1 MNIREELNSEFSRQY
16 LNTVMTDDA
25 ALERYVGV
33 AEGYA
38 EIENVLAVLSDLHT
52 NKSYVVHGKFSDII
66 DMDMEKCSG
75 WIPSIWED
83 DIFKTIKPED
93 LEMKMLQELL
103 FFHYISRRSKSR
115 RFNHC
120 LMQRLRMRS
129 RNGEWIETLH
139 RLYYI
144 PAQNGKMI
152 RFALCLY
159 GAMTTRLTADSI
171 VIDTLTGET
180 IELNQSAGIKILSPQ
195 EISVLKLIDEGNRSK
210 GIADILGISLHTV
223 SRHRQNIIA
232 KLKVRNSAE
241 ACKIAR
247 TLSIV

>member
-1 MNIREELNSEFSRQY
+1 MSIREELNIEFSRQSHNAGIVDNAV
-16 LNTVMTDDA
+16 LD
-25 ALERYVGV
+25 RYIRI

-52 NKSYVVHGKFSDII
+52 NKSYVVHGRFSDIVDI
-66 DMDMEKCSG
+66 EKENCSG

-83 DIFKTIKPED
+83 DIFKAINSDD

-103 FFHYISRRSKSR
+103 FFHYISRLPKSR
-115 RFNHC
+115 RFNQC
-120 LMQRLRMRS
+120 LMQRLHMRS
-129 RNGEWIETLH
+129 RNGEWVETLH

-144 PAQNGKMI
+144 PAQDGKTT

-159 GAMTTRLTADSI
+159 GAMTANLKSATI
-171 VIDTLTGET
+171 VIDTLTGQAT
-180 IELNQSAGIKILSPQ
+180 DLNPSAGIKILSPQ
-195 EISVLKLIDEGNRSK
+195 ETSVLKLIDDGNRSK

-247 TLSIV
+247 NLSIL

>member
-1 MNIREELNSEFSRQY
+1 M
-16 LNTVMTDDA
+16 
-25 ALERYVGV
+25 
-33 AEGYA
+33 
-38 EIENVLAVLSDLHT
+38 LAVLSDLHT
-52 NKSYVVHGKFSDII
+52 NKSYVIHGSFSDIV
-66 DMDMEKCSG
+66 DVDKERYSG
-75 WIPSIWED
+75 YIPSIWED
-83 DIFKTIKPED
+83 DIFKAINSDD

-103 FFHYISRRSKSR
+103 FFHYISRCSKSR

-144 PAQNGKMI
+144 PAQDGKTI
-152 RFALCLY
+152 RFTLCLY
-159 GAMTTRLTADSI
+159 GAMTTNLKADAI
-171 VIDTLTGET
+171 VIDMLTCAKFSSH
-180 IELNQSAGIKILSPQ
+180 LKSNVS
-195 EISVLKLIDEGNRSK
+195 ISVLKLIDDGNRSK

-247 TLSIV
+247 TLSIL

>member
-1 MNIREELNSEFSRQY
+1 MSIREELNIEFSRQSHNAGIVDNAV
-16 LNTVMTDDA
+16 LD
-25 ALERYVGV
+25 RYIRI

-52 NKSYVVHGKFSDII
+52 NKSYVVHGRFSDIVDI
-66 DMDMEKCSG
+66 EKEKCSG

-83 DIFKTIKPED
+83 DIFKAINSDD

-103 FFHYISRRSKSR
+103 FFHYISRLPKSR
-115 RFNHC
+115 RFNQC
-120 LMQRLRMRS
+120 LMQRLHMRS
-129 RNGEWIETLH
+129 RNGEWVETLH

-144 PAQNGKMI
+144 PAQDGKTT

-159 GAMTTRLTADSI
+159 GAMTANLKSATI
-171 VIDTLTGET
+171 VIDTLTGQAT
-180 IELNQSAGIKILSPQ
+180 DLNPSAGIKILSPQ
-195 EISVLKLIDEGNRSK
+195 ETSVLKLIDDGNRSK

-247 TLSIV
+247 NLSIL